1 MKEKDAEREFMENY
15 VTQRRN
21 TLGLAHKEAERISA
35 SKKMQSEE
43 LPVNWRQSRQL
54 ETQLYHDA
62 MSRQRAD
69 ERQRKEVTQVAEHRR
84 RETWVDVMRNE
95 RNMALL
101 AAAEARKA
109 ALRDRESSARQSTG
123 RLGLLRSRNMVAPSS
138 PSPVPSPTKQTRPQ
152 GGVAGQSRVIYP
164 QAMRVHSAEPRGQTF
179 VIETP
184 QIVASPE
191 RARPSPPQPHRR
203 LRPAWQSSS
212 EALDQRPESEY
223 QFQYVERV
231 DPAGVHRQEYE
242 YHHPQPESTTLSH
255 SKSPPTS
262 PSSAPRS
269 TQTTEQLRKK
279 TEEEEKE
286 KEERQQQP
294 VVEMK
299 QQQQQVEKETEN
311 DQSVSK
317 PPSSLMSDWQ
327 HSAMWRHF
335 VAEVAKEQVQL
346 ALEQVQKTNQPPAIA
361 PAVISSIQ
369 NDTNDTGDRKKEET
383 GNTEG
388 IAASEGE
395 KVPPVAMDTGT
406 SASTSTDTAPPNTLS
421 QQEREEEQASKEVF
435 AALLGEDIAAVA
447 ATAASSSISPS
458 HPPVEQA
465 VQSEQTAM
473 ATQATT
479 TAPFILT
486 DTAVGDEPV
495 AVVDGCCSPIVW
507 EENAPLPAEE
517 EEEEAISPQGRGQWV
532 DEEDLELDDAEDVK
546 EKVKEEEEPS
556 VAEKEQEQE
565 KAVPREVGVSPAPP
579 ALESLPMTPVGSSEG
594 VTPLSEDESHHDVIA
609 PDTPLSSHSL
619 DCSTEGEESSPDT
632 YPLTAAETHPSH
644 LAERE
649 RVAAREG
656 EDVTA
661 GGDVTSDDFSVS
673 GAWEL
678 ASFISAASQ
687 SGGDGMKDEL
697 LRSHVDRKYSETD
710 RLEDHTAA
718 GESHPTLSRTLSN
731 TNHMVDDLPYIVP
744 PGKSNALQD
753 VFMQKMN
760 RFIQNSMER
769 QENIARMHGQFPSR
783 PVTHVG
789 WSQAPQRNS
798 NAKGGKPRWR

>member
-62 MSRQRAD
+62 MSKQRAD

-138 PSPVPSPTKQTRPQ
+138 PSPVPSPAKQTRPQ
-152 GGVAGQSRVIYP
+152 GSVAGPSRVIYP
-164 QAMRVHSAEPRGQTF
+164 QAMRVHSAEPRSQTF

-231 DPAGVHRQEYE
+231 DPAGMHRRQEYE

-255 SKSPPTS
+255 SKSPPKS
-262 PSSAPRS
+262 PSSAPRP
-269 TQTTEQLRKK
+269 TQTTEQMRKK
-279 TEEEEKE
+279 KEEEEKE
-286 KEERQQQP
+286 EKEEQQQQL

-299 QQQQQVEKETEN
+299 KKEK
-311 DQSVSK
+311 DQSVSE

-369 NDTNDTGDRKKEET
+369 NDNNDSGDREA
-383 GNTEG
+383 

-465 VQSEQTAM
+465 VQSEQTATT
-473 ATQATT
+473 TQATT

-532 DEEDLELDDAEDVK
+532 DEEDLELEDSEDVK
-546 EKVKEEEEPS
+546 VKVNEEEESS
-556 VAEKEQEQE
+556 VAEKEREKE

-649 RVAAREG
+649 RATAREG
-656 EDVTA
+656 GDVTA

-710 RLEDHTAA
+710 RLEDHTAV
-718 GESHPTLSRTLSN
+718 GESHPTLSRTLSD